1 MIFYVFCCVEQG
13 THAFPMERALMLR
26 ERAAG
31 SYSVSAYFLAKSLAD
46 FMIQVWSP
54 VLYTCI
60 VYPSI
65 RYAPTAPQFFIFMSF
80 MILCAS
86 ATSSLM
92 NMLSCVFVSIELS
105 TVLAACSWELL
116 RIYGTLSFTS

>member
-1 MIFYVFCCVEQG
+1 
-13 THAFPMERALMLR
+13 MLR

-116 RIYGTLSFTS
+116 RIYGTLSFFTS